1 MPYTVEV
8 APAASRHIRKLDR
21 EIQRRVLAALD
32 KLRDEPRSHDAI
44 KLHGGEDLY
53 RVRVGDYRIVYAIE
67 DNRLVVLVLKV
78 GHRRDIYK
86 DL

>member
-1 MPYTVEV
+1 MAYTVEV
-8 APAASRHIRKLDR
+8 APAAGRQIRKLDR
-21 EIQRRVLAALD
+21 EAQRRVLAALD

-44 KLHGGEDLY
+44 KLQGNENLY

-67 DNRLVVLVLKV
+67 DDRLVVLVVKV